1 MKNGAVLCYENC
13 YNIDKV
19 MSCRNTRFRSWKS
32 GFFLHLVS
40 ALHVLFKTLWE
51 NERRQ
56 RIDTLISFRKCKY
69 SLPLKL
75 KQHLKVVSKHELVS
89 APNLFNRRQIDISI
103 KSAFADDTFNI
114 NLAQS
119 NAIFI
124 KIPSAIDENRFQKLV
139 KMSTVFSF
147 ACETRGQTLDKS
159 FLVSTSYYWVSPRS
173 VIKLSNNMPQY
184 LVA

>member
-1 MKNGAVLCYENC
+1 MSKHTISVMKECFFCIWFLLYM
-13 YNIDKV
+13 YYSK
-19 MSCRNTRFRSWKS
+19 RF
-32 GFFLHLVS
+32 GL
-40 ALHVLFKTLWE
+40 E

-124 KIPSAIDENRFQKLV
+124 KNPSAIDENRFQKLV

-147 ACETRGQTLDKS
+147 ACRTRGQTLDKS
-159 FLVSTSYYWVSPRS
+159 FYFVSYNCNNISQ
-173 VIKLSNNMPQY
+173 VITGCAHA
-184 LVA
+184 V

>member
-1 MKNGAVLCYENC
+1 MSKHTISVMKV
-13 YNIDKV
+13 
-19 MSCRNTRFRSWKS
+19 
-32 GFFLHLVS
+32 FFLHLVS

-124 KIPSAIDENRFQKLV
+124 RNPSQPSMKIVSKNQLKCQRFSALHAKLEVRLLTSLFQ
-139 KMSTVFSF
+139 
-147 ACETRGQTLDKS
+147 
-159 FLVSTSYYWVSPRS
+159 
-173 VIKLSNNMPQY
+173 
-184 LVA
+184 

>member
-1 MKNGAVLCYENC
+1 MSKHTISVMKEWFFCIWFLLYM
-13 YNIDKV
+13 YYSK
-19 MSCRNTRFRSWKS
+19 RFW
-32 GFFLHLVS
+32 L
-40 ALHVLFKTLWE
+40 E

-69 SLPLKL
+69 SLSLKL

-119 NAIFI
+119 NAILSRI
-124 KIPSAIDENRFQKLV
+124 HQPSMKIVSKNQLKCQRFSALHAKLEVRLLTSLFQ
-139 KMSTVFSF
+139 
-147 ACETRGQTLDKS
+147 
-159 FLVSTSYYWVSPRS
+159 
-173 VIKLSNNMPQY
+173 
-184 LVA
+184 

>member
-1 MKNGAVLCYENC
+1 MGIWKHFTIELVVVRACQAGVRWILSRQIKENQIIIWIDQDNVSFPSLFLEWMKNGAVLDYENC

-32 GFFLHLVS
+32 VFCIWSLLYMYYSKRFWL
-40 ALHVLFKTLWE
+40 E

-69 SLPLKL
+69 SLSLKL

-114 NLAQS
+114 NLA
-119 NAIFI
+119 
-124 KIPSAIDENRFQKLV
+124 
-139 KMSTVFSF
+139 
-147 ACETRGQTLDKS
+147 
-159 FLVSTSYYWVSPRS
+159 
-173 VIKLSNNMPQY
+173 
-184 LVA
+184 

>member
-1 MKNGAVLCYENC
+1 M
-13 YNIDKV
+13 
-19 MSCRNTRFRSWKS
+19 
-32 GFFLHLVS
+32 FFLHLVS
-40 ALHVLFKTLWE
+40 ALHVLFKRLWE

-124 KIPSAIDENRFQKLV
+124 KSPSAIDENRFQKLV

-159 FLVSTSYYWVSPRS
+159 FLVSYNCNNISQ
-173 VIKLSNNMPQY
+173 VITGCKHA
-184 LVA
+184 V